1 MAGTGHEYEISNIGA
16 VRNAQ
21 FTCAALFDGVEGF
34 EGDAGWFFSKGFV
47 RFLTSELFV
56 FRLRRENSKTFLEEA
71 ADDERDLLAA
81 KVTAGGDVRRF
92 SPDQFKTHGPDVQHA
107 ADYARH
113 LKRTAP
119 RALRKAARMSP
130 AEFFARVRRW
140 VPVRSVAS
148 DLPEGLVSSVLTTTA
163 GRRWVE
169 LRDETALR
177 REGARM
183 SHCVGE
189 GGYTTSA
196 QGGRSRIF
204 SLRDELD
211 RPLVTVEGSVG
222 AIMVIRQIKAFGNN
236 AIAPGARECVC
247 ELLDLLGVESTFEYL
262 AYAQITFVKGRG
274 WAPIEKVWKRVEIVG
289 LDALA
294 ENRTA
299 ILMSPTRPE
308 ISLLRVSGANGW
320 WESGVADGL
329 SASMAD
335 HRNWHLDEI
344 RAVCRFVDEFGT
356 NNPLAH
362 GTRDQTIVEK
372 DGRHLPFVDAIE
384 RHEVGD
390 VEYFVL
396 PDGDAVVYQSSS
408 KTVPL
413 VEIGLLKSSSGDP
426 AGTLHA
432 MPCSIERW
440 NATDARRCLEVM
452 THLGATGFRASLVD
466 AGERFRGPYHLDDR
480 DREIDGLRK
489 KFEIR
494 RSATGRW
501 YSFALEALRE
511 KARTTEAEW
520 LVGDDLLRLSIDGRN
535 YDVELSSGAVKT
547 IGAWIYSDV
556 VLKEIADFL
565 NRRKAASAE
574 VSYGRNPL
582 PKKPGSMGWVYHLAG
597 KWRVVRSQRD
607 LSTIFNR
614 SRKARPDHRVFPLL
628 PVEES
633 ERLRTCDD
641 LFRQTA
647 PLWLERRIESDLVT
661 MYPSTG
667 RTFFS
672 DDKVDWDWQAVHW
685 LIDNR
690 GDLPEKLRKKFVKA
704 MGGKLVDVAEGSLT
718 FGGARN
724 QQEAG
729 LLLRKLGGEIP
740 MGLLEK
746 AARTAFKRGCYF
758 RFQDEN
764 DLAWLDLAPR
774 LSDAQASAATRRR
787 MLDQARSALYGLA
800 SVDTEEKARVLAA
813 CALFCGE
820 RNDILFDGRMDDVR
834 VRADELSAQGLETV
848 ASILRDGAARAEEA
862 RDRLIAT
869 RKREQEEWMARH
881 FPNRAAA

>member
-1 MAGTGHEYEISNIGA
+1 MAGTGHGYEISNIDA
-16 VRNAQ
+16 VRDAQ
-21 FTCAALFDGVEGF
+21 LACAALFDGVDGF
-34 EGDAGWFFSKGFV
+34 EGHAGWFFGKGFL

-56 FRLRRENSKTFLEEA
+56 FRLRRENSKSFLDEA
-71 ADDERDLLAA
+71 SDDERDLLAA
-81 KVTAGGDVRRF
+81 KVADGRDVRRF

-107 ADYARH
+107 SDYARH

-119 RALRKAARMSP
+119 RALRKAARMAP

-140 VPVRSVAS
+140 VPARAVAS
-148 DLPEGLVSSVLTTTA
+148 DLPEGIVSTVLTTTA

-189 GGYTTSA
+189 GGYTTSEE
-196 QGGRSRIF
+196 GGRSRIF

-222 AIMVIRQIKAFGNN
+222 GIMVIRQIKAFGNN

-247 ELLDLLGVESTFEYL
+247 ELLDLLGVESMVEY
-262 AYAQITFVKGRG
+262 AYAQITFVPGRG
-274 WAPIEKVWKRVEIVG
+274 WAPLEKVWKRMEIVG

-294 ENRTA
+294 EHRTA
-299 ILMSPTRPE
+299 ILMSPTRPDV
-308 ISLLRVSGANGW
+308 SLLRASGVDRW
-320 WESGVADGL
+320 WENGVRDGL

-335 HRNWHLDEI
+335 QRNWHLDEI
-344 RAVCRFVDEFGT
+344 RAVCRFVDEFGA

-362 GTRDQTIVEK
+362 GVRDQTIVEK
-372 DGRHLPFVDAIE
+372 NGRHLPFVDAIE
-384 RHEVGD
+384 RHEIGD

-413 VEIGLLKSSSGDP
+413 VEIGPLKSSSGEA
-426 AGTLHA
+426 AGPLHA

-440 NATDARRCLEVM
+440 STTDARRCLEVM
-452 THLGATGFRASLVD
+452 THLGATGFRASLLD
-466 AGERFRGPYHLDDR
+466 SGERFRGAYHLDDR
-480 DREIDGLRK
+480 DREIDALRK

-494 RSATGRW
+494 RSGDGRW
-501 YSFALEALRE
+501 YSFTLEARRE
-511 KARTTEAEW
+511 KARTMEAEW
-520 LVGDDLLRLSIDGRN
+520 LVGDDLLRLSSDGRD
-535 YDVELSSGAVKT
+535 YDVVLSSGAVRS
-547 IGAWIYSDV
+547 IGAWIYSEA

-574 VSYGRNPL
+574 VSYGWNPL

-597 KWRVVRSQRD
+597 KWRVVRSQKD
-607 LSTIFNR
+607 LATIFNR
-614 SRKARPDHRVFPLL
+614 SRKAAPDHRVFVLL
-628 PVEES
+628 PVDES
-633 ERLRTCDD
+633 ERLRNCDH
-641 LFRQTA
+641 LFRRSA
-647 PLWLERRIESDLVT
+647 PLWLARRIEKDVVA

-667 RTFFS
+667 RTFYN
-672 DDKVDWDWQAVHW
+672 DEKVDWNWQAVHW

-704 MGGKLVDVAEGSLT
+704 MGGKLVDLAAGSLT
-718 FGGARN
+718 IGGARN

-729 LLLRKLGGEIP
+729 LLLRKLSGEIP

-746 AARTAFKRGCYF
+746 AARTAFKRGGYF
-758 RFQDEN
+758 RFKDED

-774 LSDAQASAATRRR
+774 LSDTKASIAARRR
-787 MLDQARSALYGLA
+787 MLDQARSALYGLS
-800 SVDTEEKARVLAA
+800 SVGTEEKARVLAA

-820 RNDILFDGRMDDVR
+820 RNDILFDGRMDDFR
-834 VRADELSAQGLETV
+834 VRADELSVQGFETV
-848 ASILRDGAARAEEA
+848 ASILREGATKAQAARDALVDA
-862 RDRLIAT
+862 RRRD
-869 RKREQEEWMARH
+869 QEEWMARF
-881 FPNRAAA
+881 FPKRAAA